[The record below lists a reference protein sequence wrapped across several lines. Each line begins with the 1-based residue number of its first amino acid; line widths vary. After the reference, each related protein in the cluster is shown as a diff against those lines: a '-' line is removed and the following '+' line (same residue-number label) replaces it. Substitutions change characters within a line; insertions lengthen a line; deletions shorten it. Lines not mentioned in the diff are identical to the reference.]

1 MTARRIHP
9 GELLDLADVIAGRR
23 ARAGRP
29 RTIELRRAI
38 SSAYYAI
45 FHELVGQ
52 CTADMVR
59 GGAGTPA
66 TEATISRWVAHSDV
80 RQLAEA
86 AAGLRTGAL
95 RGVLAPTSGDVTLVA
110 DAFVALQDAR
120 ELADYDDTYDVS
132 RRLALGH
139 VDTARDAVERS
150 QGMVGRGDPSYLLF
164 LRLMIGGV
172 RVAKRR

>member
-1 MTARRIHP
+1 VTARQIHP
-9 GELLDLADVIAGRR
+9 GELLDLADVLAGRR
-23 ARAGRP
+23 AGAGRP

-59 GGAGTPA
+59 GGAGTP
-66 TEATISRWVAHSDV
+66 
-80 RQLAEA
+80 
-86 AAGLRTGAL
+86 
-95 RGVLAPTSGDVTLVA
+95 
-110 DAFVALQDAR
+110 LQDAR

-139 VDTARDAVERS
+139 VDAARDAVARS
-150 QGMVGRGDPSYLLF
+150 QRMVGRGDPSYLLF
-164 LRLMIGGV
+164 LRLMIGAV
-172 RVAKRR
+172 KVAKRR